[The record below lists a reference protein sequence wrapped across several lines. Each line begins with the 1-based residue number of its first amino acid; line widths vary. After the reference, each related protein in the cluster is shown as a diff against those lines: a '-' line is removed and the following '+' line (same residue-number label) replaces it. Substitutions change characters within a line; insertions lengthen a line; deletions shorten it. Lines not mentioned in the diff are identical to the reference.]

1 MVIHSHIF
9 LLKKNSTKKEESSQL
24 SSFLLLFF
32 WATSLLL
39 LLATISSSSS
49 WLFTSFFLLA
59 TVSLF
64 LLLLGDFSYLATIHL
79 LHCYTHPFFSSW
91 LLASSSYWLLL
102 TFCFSSSCL
111 VPFLFLVTSLFLFG
125 YNLLLLHGYSIPF
138 LLIGSSSPS
147 CSSSYWL
154 LAFSSYGWLATFLLL
169 ILFSSNCL
177 LSPILVL
184 VILGYYPFPWLFT
197 SFSSYWLLHHFFA
210 TSIFLLATI
219 SLLAVHIL
227 LLAY

>member
-1 MVIHSHIF
+1 MVIHF
-9 LLKKNSTKKEESSQL
+9 L
-24 SSFLLLFF
+24 FLIGYCLPF
-32 WATSLLL
+32 
-39 LLATISSSSS
+39 SSSS
-49 WLFTSFFLLA
+49 WW
-59 TVSLF
+59 LF
-64 LLLLGDFSYLATIHL
+64 LFGYYPPSSL
-79 LHCYTHPFFSSW
+79 LHTSFFSSW

-219 SLLAVHIL
+219 SLLADHIL